1 MRRLRS
7 LQPVSVPLARAD
19 KVGAGYEFKLKLPN
33 PGLAG
38 SKPLRVHLE
47 ASARPPRLSDQPRS
61 PCSCTIVDGCLAVLR
76 PISEEIGA
84 ILSLSAVV
92 LCRALQQ

>member
-1 MRRLRS
+1 MRRFRS

-19 KVGAGYEFKLKLPN
+19 KVGAGYEFKLKLLN

-47 ASARPPRLSDQPRS
+47 ASTRPPLDCLISRAAMLMHYHRWWPQGDFNKADQ
-61 PCSCTIVDGCLAVLR
+61 
-76 PISEEIGA
+76 
-84 ILSLSAVV
+84 
-92 LCRALQQ
+92 